1 MKKVPVV
8 MIQCMKKIMMKRKI
22 LWTSEDKVTSSRR
35 DYEDDH

>member
-22 LWTSEDKVTSSRR
+22 LWTPEDENSGHKWKCSKRL
-35 DYEDDH
+35 